1 MKLKRIKILIGSL
14 IILAACST
22 GLNLFT
28 DNDEVSLGKQF
39 DTEIRNNPKEY
50 PINNDKQLKEYVD
63 KKIFKEIVT
72 SPEVKK
78 ASVYSYQMEIIKNDT
93 ILNAFAVPGGYVYIY
108 TGLLKYLDSEAA
120 LAGVIG
126 HEIAHVERRH
136 ATQRIT
142 SAYGLT
148 ILLNLALGNNPSQVA
163 EIVANLF
170 SGLTLL
176 ANSRANEDES
186 DEYSLLAVQGP
197 NSKKVIEKICDKT
210 IDLEYY
216 HFFNAKVAGVEMILS
231 RTGYTGELGYELY
244 FKGDENVAEKIW
256 NALFENGKELN
267 TQPVGLGARDSLR
280 LEMGFCLYG
289 NDIDQSTNP
298 LEAGLGWITKLK
310 KPSFIGKDVLLKV
323 KEDGLKRK
331 LVPLISDEKSFPRH
345 GYDLSVNSKKVGH
358 ITSGTVSPVLDK
370 AIAMG
375 YVEADYAKEGNQINF
390 LIRGKEIPAVITK
403 LPFIKN

>member
-1 MKLKRIKILIGSL
+1 MKKTKFYSIHERLGAKIVDFAGFKMPVLYSS
-14 IILAACST
+14 IINEHKAVRSSVGVFDVSHMGEIFIRGDKALDFVQHIT
-22 GLNLFT
+22 V
-28 DNDEVSLGKQF
+28 ND
-39 DTEIRNNPKEY
+39 
-50 PINNDKQLKEYVD
+50 
-63 KKIFKEIVT
+63 
-72 SPEVKK
+72 
-78 ASVYSYQMEIIKNDT
+78 ASVLYDGRVQYSAMLYNEGGIVDDLLVYRISEKEFMLVVNASNKDKDYEWMKKNNTFGVEII
-93 ILNAFAVPGGYVYIY
+93 
-108 TGLLKYLDSEAA
+108 
-120 LAGVIG
+120 
-126 HEIAHVERRH
+126 
-136 ATQRIT
+136 
-142 SAYGLT
+142 
-148 ILLNLALGNNPSQVA
+148 
-163 EIVANLF
+163 
-170 SGLTLL
+170 
-176 ANSRANEDES
+176 DES

-197 NSKKVIEKICDKT
+197 NSKKVIEKICDKS

-256 NALFENGKELN
+256 NALFESGKEVN
-267 TQPVGLGARDSLR
+267 IQPVGLGARDSLR

-289 NDIDQSTNP
+289 NDIDQTTNP

-323 KEDGLKRK
+323 KEEGLKRK

-345 GYDLSVNSKKVGH
+345 GYDLSVNGKKVGH

-375 YVEADYAKEGNQINF
+375 YVESDYAKEGNQINF
-390 LIRGKEIPAVITK
+390 LIRGKEVPAVITK